1 MQPKE
6 SKSFWHFYCSLSK
19 SILRLAAGYCL
30 ITNDIVWAGGLLIA
44 AELLGVLEEF

>member
-6 SKSFWHFYCSLSK
+6 SKSYWHFYCSLSK

-30 ITNDIVWAGGLLIA
+30 IKGELAWAGGLIIT
-44 AELLGVLEEF
+44 AEVLGVLEEF